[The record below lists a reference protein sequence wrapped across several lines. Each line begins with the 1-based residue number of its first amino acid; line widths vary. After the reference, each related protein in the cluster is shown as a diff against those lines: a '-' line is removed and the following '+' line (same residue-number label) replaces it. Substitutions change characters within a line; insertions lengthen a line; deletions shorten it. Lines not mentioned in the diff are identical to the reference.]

1 MPQVWFDRA
10 NLAQNTLVAMA
21 TVAALIVFGFV
32 AAYWT
37 WGWLA
42 PRPESRAPAAADTG
56 GASAAGLFGNLGQG
70 ERTIATQAATGIR
83 LLGVV
88 ASTSS
93 KRGYAVVEIE
103 PRQILAVEEGE
114 DIAPGI
120 RLTEVSADHVSLE
133 RDGNPETLTW
143 PDKKSTEPAPIRTN
157 R

>member
-10 NLAQNTLVAMA
+10 NLAQNTLIAMA
-21 TVAALIVFGFV
+21 TVTALIVLGFV

-42 PRPESRAPAAADTG
+42 PRPESRAPAAADMG
-56 GASAAGLFGNLGQG
+56 GVSAAALFGNVPQA
-70 ERTIATQAATGIR
+70 ERNNATQVATGIK

-88 ASTSS
+88 ASTSGQ
-93 KRGYAVVEIE
+93 RGYAVVEID

-120 RLTEVSADHVSLE
+120 RLTEVSADHVRLE
-133 RDGNPETLTW
+133 RDGAPETLTW